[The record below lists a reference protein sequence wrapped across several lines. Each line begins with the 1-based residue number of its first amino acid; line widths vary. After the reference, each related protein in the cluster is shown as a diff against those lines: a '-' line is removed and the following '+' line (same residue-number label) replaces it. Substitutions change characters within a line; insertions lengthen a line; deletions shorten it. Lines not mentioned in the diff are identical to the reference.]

1 MHDRRI
7 DSLRKLARLYGIQTV
22 YEDVFHQRQQ
32 ASPDS
37 LLQALRILG
46 AAVHRPSDAGDA
58 YRRRLQEIWSNPLEP
73 VVCVWE
79 GRPAAFDVRI
89 PESQAEARLECELQ
103 LEGGESRSWTVDLAA
118 IRIGGSARVEGTRVY
133 VKRVPMPEHPPIGYH
148 QLRVTCAGRTC
159 EALLLS
165 APARVYTPP
174 GQTERRQWG
183 LFAPL
188 YALHSAHSWG
198 IGDLTD
204 LEQLMHW
211 VAEQGGSL
219 AATLPLLS
227 MFYETP
233 GGHSPYAPVSRLF
246 WNEIYLDVERIAG
259 SASAR
264 TVRDRLNAPETR
276 AEIAGVRE
284 LDLID
289 YDRVMRLKRS
299 LLEPLAQSF
308 FEHPGERQAKF
319 EAFLREHPR
328 ADEYARFR
336 AVGERQGK
344 GWREWPAELRG
355 GRIADNDFDEAVRR
369 YHLFV
374 QWQMD
379 EQVRALADKARNDG
393 ALWYLDVPLGV
404 HIDGYDVWRDRDVF
418 ALGAAGGAPPDML
431 FTKGQNWGFPPLH
444 PDKLRA
450 QRYRYWIEALRRQMQ
465 YANLLRIDHVMGLHR
480 LFWVPD
486 GLDGRQGVYVE
497 SRPDELYAI
506 LLIESHRQKCLVV
519 GENLGTVPAA
529 VNSTMHRTGV
539 FQMYVL
545 QYELQADAAPRPAPA
560 DSVASLNTHDMPTF
574 AGFWAGDDAR
584 DRHDLGLMNDAGL
597 EQELAARETI
607 RQSLLRHLVEIGRLK
622 KGQTD
627 SAAVRQAALEALS
640 TGPAS
645 LVLANIEDLWDET
658 EQQNVPGTLHE
669 RPNWRRKLRYSFE
682 DYSTNRAILADLKKI
697 AALRQDTPR
706 AVGKVT
712 QAR

>member
-7 DSLRKLARLYGIQTV
+7 DSLQKLARLYGIQTV

-32 ASPDS
+32 ASADA

-46 AAVHRPSDAGDA
+46 APVHRPSDAGDV

-79 GRPAAFDVRI
+79 GRPAGFDARL
-89 PESQAEARLECELQ
+89 PESQAEGRLECELQ
-103 LEGGESRSWTVDLAA
+103 LEGGERQAWNVDLAA
-118 IRIGGSARVEGTRVY
+118 IRIGSSARVEGTRY
-133 VKRVPMPEHPPIGYH
+133 HVKRVPLPVHPGIGYH
-148 QLRVTCAGRTC
+148 QLRVTTHGGTS
-159 EALLLS
+159 EALVLS
-165 APARVYTPP
+165 APARVFRPP
-174 GQTERRQWG
+174 EHARRRQWG

-188 YALHSAHSWG
+188 YALHSNHSWG

-211 VAEQGGSL
+211 VTEQGGAL
-219 AATLPLLS
+219 AATLPLQPI
-227 MFYETP
+227 FFETP
-233 GGHSPYAPVSRLF
+233 LGHSPYSPVSRLF
-246 WNEIYLDVERIAG
+246 WNEIYLDVERVAEATDDAAIRERLE
-259 SASAR
+259 AS
-264 TVRDRLNAPETR
+264 ETR
-276 AEIAGVRE
+276 QEIAAVQE
-284 LDLID
+284 LGLID
-289 YDRVMRLKRS
+289 YDRVMRLKRGI
-299 LLEPLAQSF
+299 LETLAQEF
-308 FEHPGERQAKF
+308 FANPGGRQAAF

-328 ADEYARFR
+328 ADEYAKFR
-336 AVGERQGK
+336 AVNDKQKK
-344 GWREWPAELRG
+344 GWREWPSELRS
-355 GRIADNDFDEAVRR
+355 GRIAEGDFDEPTRR

-379 EQVRALADKARNDG
+379 AQVRRLADKARGDG
-393 ALWYLDVPLGV
+393 SLWYLDFPLGV
-404 HIDGYDVWRDRDVF
+404 HIDGYDVWHDRDVF

-444 PDKLRA
+444 PDRLRA
-450 QRYRYWIEALRRQMQ
+450 TGYRYWIEALRRQMQ

-519 GENLGTVPAA
+519 GENLGTVPDA
-529 VNSTMHRTGV
+529 VNATMKRTGV

-584 DRHDLGLMNDAGL
+584 DRRDLGLMNDAAL
-597 EQELAARETI
+597 EKELADRETI
-607 RQSLLRHLVEIGRLK
+607 RQSLLEHLADIGRLK
-622 KGQTD
+622 KGK
-627 SAAVRQAALEALS
+627 AKLPAIRQAALEALAMGS
-640 TGPAS
+640 AS
-645 LVLANIEDLWDET
+645 LVLMNIEDLWDET

-669 RPNWRRKLRYSFE
+669 RPNWRRKLRYAFE
-682 DYSTNRAILADLKKI
+682 EFSANTAILADLKKV
-697 AALRQDTPR
+697 AALRP
-706 AVGKVT
+706 AGEV
-712 QAR
+712 